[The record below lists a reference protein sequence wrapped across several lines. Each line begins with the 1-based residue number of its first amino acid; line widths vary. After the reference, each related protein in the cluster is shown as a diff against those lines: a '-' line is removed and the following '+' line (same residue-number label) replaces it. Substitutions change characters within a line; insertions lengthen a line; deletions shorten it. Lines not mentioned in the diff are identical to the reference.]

1 MIEFDEEQVGAE
13 TVVVRPRGRFTM
25 VSAARFKDLVGAAV
39 DAGRVQVVVDLDGT
53 EFMDSSALGALVA
66 GLKRT
71 RQAGGDLR
79 IARPS
84 AAVRTVLELTSMDR
98 VLRSHASVEDALAP
112 R

>member
-1 MIEFDEEQVGAE
+1 MTVFEQEQRGDD

-25 VSAARFKDLVGAAV
+25 VTAQGFRDLVGEHV
-39 DAGRVQVVVDLDGT
+39 DSGRRQVVVDLSQT

-79 IARPS
+79 IAQPTE
-84 AAVRTVLELTSMDR
+84 AVRTVLTLTNMDR
-98 VLRSHASVEDALAP
+98 VLRAHESVEDALAH